1 MAVVKFDQH
10 QLGPR
15 FYRLEF
21 ERSVAMRRLALQRYP
36 MDLSQVSKDIVRAVE
51 NVVKATTD
59 YAEQLAFEARK
70 ISTYMKAMDSVG
82 ASARVK
88 QILAVVEDVEGRI
101 QSLIRYGWMI
111 EREWNVYVTPAA
123 PSGEMSRKGT
133 RSGIFPSAHLRCL
146 DTWHVVLMN
155 AINRTRERLA
165 DPDYK
170 HQRNGGD
177 TAQHWDATGIVYS
190 PNPTHWCAEYV
201 LEKARSERTKKRKPD
216 VWLDAVPQIAHTR
229 PGHKLCTQ
237 STDIRRR
244 NPLHY
249 AAQNAADLLWLKRLN
264 YLDIQ
269 DIRQQHV
276 AVRSPSLVALDLF
289 GDTPLSIG
297 ARNGNV
303 GAVRY
308 IVDESGVDASSGS
321 LVDAALAASSEG
333 QLECLTPILGRLAAY
348 PEGVALAMSMAM
360 FYGFERL
367 FEMICIS
374 LTSAE
379 TAVVPPCA
387 AEDVHAELVKL
398 AQRTGGSTMFHLSV
412 LNGKTDMV
420 KCALRQQ
427 VFGSLAFDPHAKDDA
442 QLTPLDAAN
451 FFGHRACADV
461 LLTTYPALHP
471 PLATKL
477 DPADTALTGGLP
489 VPTPKSLSTPPDAY
503 AVLVSVGAND
513 LRQHQRA
520 PPLVLNT
527 EAVHTMLDDMGLPRS
542 THLLL
547 RIDSEEG
554 VDINNTHGWVTD
566 VTSLVSDPSMAAH
579 TWLPPAH
586 FHTVHP
592 ERFVLKLD
600 LLALVDQAL
609 LPSASEYK
617 VVAQAALAL
626 PQAYVPS
633 NSERMPGR
641 YAPVCS
647 SGASYL
653 HATFISA
660 ASADVVAEA
669 NLEAVVATP
678 YTPKQW
684 ESLTTLGASAISST
698 SAALESLSLSP
709 KSSISSTSDGST
721 FVNGGSSS
729 SDTTASSTSTR
740 VEPQAAIA
748 AMEWRRPG
756 ETLVYGHRGSGMN
769 VAPIVTPR
777 RLQLGENTVLSM
789 QKAIRDG
796 ASAVEF
802 DVQMTRDMVPVIYHD
817 WIVAETNLDIPVSAL
832 TLKQFMA
839 CNPCNNQPQLTRSRS
854 RDCLKPDV
862 VEARVA
868 GHECRPIHVAN
879 SETTVRAPFA
889 TLENLFEQLP
899 DSVGFDI
906 EVKYPMPDEADEFG
920 VCSIFEIN
928 LFVDKILDVI
938 YKYVP
943 PPSPIQRPKQRPAS
957 MSRSSSTSAQQHQHS
972 ASSATNGTGTH
983 AKSPRRPI
991 VFTSFHPDIC
1001 LLLAHKVNGDIPI
1014 MLLTD
1019 AGMSA
1024 MADCRCNSIEAAV
1037 RLCKWANL
1045 AGIVTHVGPI
1055 SQSPRVASL
1064 VRRNGLAI
1072 ATYGSLNN
1080 QAAHVKQQ
1088 QLYGVDIVIVDDVR
1102 TARSTIN

>member
-1 MAVVKFDQH
+1 MAH
-10 QLGPR
+10 A
-15 FYRLEF
+15 
-21 ERSVAMRRLALQRYP
+21 AMCGGHGCANAALQL
-36 MDLSQVSKDIVRAVE
+36 MHTDTTLFCIVDIVRAVE

-70 ISTYMKAMDSVG
+70 ISTYMKTVDAVG
-82 ASARVK
+82 ISARVR
-88 QILAVVEDVEGRI
+88 QILAIVEDIEGRI
-101 QSLIRYGWMI
+101 QSLIRYSWLV
-111 EREWNVYVTPAA
+111 EREWNVYVMPPA
-123 PSGEMSRKGT
+123 PSAEMSRKGT
-133 RSGIFPSAHLRCL
+133 RSGIFPLVHLRCL
-146 DTWHVVLMN
+146 DIWHVELMS
-155 AINRTRERLA
+155 AITRTRERLA
-165 DPDYK
+165 DPDYN
-170 HQRNGGD
+170 HQRSRGD
-177 TAQHWDATGIVYS
+177 SVQHWDATGIVYS
-190 PNPTHWCAEYV
+190 PNPIHWSAEYV
-201 LEKARSERTKKRKPD
+201 LEKARGERAKKRPAD

-249 AAQNAADLLWLKRLN
+249 AALNAADLLWLKRLN
-264 YLDIQ
+264 YLDLQ

-276 AVRSPSLVALDLF
+276 AVRLPSLAAMDLF

-297 ARNGNV
+297 ARCGNV

-308 IVDESGVDASSGS
+308 IVDESGVDATSGS
-321 LVDAALAASSEG
+321 LVDAALAASAEG
-333 QLECLTPILGRLAAY
+333 QLECLSPIVSRLVAY
-348 PEGVALAMSMAM
+348 PEGVALALSMAA
-360 FYGFERL
+360 FYGFDRL
-367 FEMICIS
+367 FEAICVAQLS
-374 LTSAE
+374 SE
-379 TAVVPPCA
+379 SV
-387 AEDVHAELVKL
+387 EDVHAELAKI
-398 AQRTGGSTMFHLSV
+398 AQRTGKSTVFHLSV
-412 LNGKTDMV
+412 LNGKTEMV
-420 KCALRQQ
+420 KCAYHQQ
-427 VFGSLAFDPHAKDDA
+427 VFGSTAFDAHAKDDA

-461 LLTTYPALHP
+461 LLTTYPELHP
-471 PLATKL
+471 PLATEL
-477 DPADTALTGGLP
+477 EPADAALIGDVLSQAQ
-489 VPTPKSLSTPPDAY
+489 KLRSTPPDTY
-503 AVLVSVGAND
+503 AVLVSVGATD
-513 LRQHQRA
+513 LRQLERA

-554 VDINNTHGWVTD
+554 VDINNARGWVTD
-566 VTSLVSDPSMAAH
+566 VTSLVNNPSMAAY
-579 TWLPPAH
+579 TWIPPAH

-617 VVAQAALAL
+617 IIAQAALAL
-626 PQAYVPS
+626 PQTYVPKS
-633 NSERMPGR
+633 SERMPGR
-641 YAPVCS
+641 YAPVCA

-653 HATFISA
+653 HAAFISS
-660 ASADVVAEA
+660 ASSDVVAEA
-669 NLEAVVATP
+669 NLEVVVATP

-684 ESLTTLGASAISST
+684 ESQVPLSSSVSST
-698 SAALESLSLSP
+698 LASLSLSP
-709 KSSISSTSDGST
+709 VSNTSCASDGST
-721 FVNGGSSS
+721 LVNGGSSINES
-729 SDTTASSTSTR
+729 QPATA
-740 VEPQAAIA
+740 V
-748 AMEWRRPG
+748 MEWRKPG

-769 VAPIVTPR
+769 FAPIVTPR

-796 ASAVEF
+796 ACAVEF
-802 DVQMTRDMVPVIYHD
+802 DVQVTRDLVPVVYHD

-839 CNPCNNQPQLTRSRS
+839 CNPCNSQPKLTRSRS
-854 RDCLKPDV
+854 RDCLKPDG
-862 VEARVA
+862 ANAIVA

-879 SETTVRAPFA
+879 SENTVQAPFA

-899 DSVGFDI
+899 ESVGFDI

-928 LFVDKILDVI
+928 LFVDKILDVV

-943 PPSPIQRPKQRPAS
+943 PPSPAPRPKQRPVS
-957 MSRSSSTSAQQHQHS
+957 MSRTSSTSVQPHQHS
-972 ASSATNGTGTH
+972 AAATTNGGS
-983 AKSPRRPI
+983 ADARGSRRPI

-1001 LLLAHKVNGDIPI
+1001 LLLAHKVNGDIPV

-1045 AGIVTHVGPI
+1045 AGLVTHVGPI
-1055 SQSPRVASL
+1055 SQSPRVASV

-1088 QLYGVDIVIVDDVR
+1088 QVYGVDIVIVDDVR
-1102 TARSTIN
+1102 TARLTVG

>member
-379 TAVVPPCA
+379 TAVIPPCA

-943 PPSPIQRPKQRPAS
+943 PPSPMQRPKQRPAS

-1019 AGMSA
+1019 A
-1024 MADCRCNSIEAAV
+1024 
-1037 RLCKWANL
+1037 
-1045 AGIVTHVGPI
+1045 
-1055 SQSPRVASL
+1055 
-1064 VRRNGLAI
+1064 
-1072 ATYGSLNN
+1072 
-1080 QAAHVKQQ
+1080 
-1088 QLYGVDIVIVDDVR
+1088 
-1102 TARSTIN
+1102 